1 MSWSILNLAKHIFGF
16 TSSAFDVGS
25 DIANSMNFLGF
36 FNYNTTY
43 SSITSLA
50 LTSLTQP
57 ITSNTTMRLSA
68 TSEMSLCATTDER
81 EDLIWGIF
89 SLLIVFLPGFIF
101 GTTMTIQFILEDD
114 WSYLFLFTVFAIPII
129 SVGFPFLF
137 LWYQLLIIVRIW
149 RNDGIDKL
157 KTPITQFLGFEAT
170 VESTPQLL
178 LQLFTIFNGYQST
191 LVQEVAIAASFFQI
205 ARCSILNDIET
216 KIAIVH
222 GEELSFKD
230 SLLSTMYRLPMYAST
245 IIFRVGSLAITMAY
259 FRYLSL
265 IPIAILLVTQTM
277 IAWTRYKKLRSA
289 IGNTKQLTFL
299 LVASNI
305 GAVNALPPGSQNA
318 EEDQNVVQFIKN
330 STLASFI
337 HHSALLIFIMT
348 VAYIFPDAMNHWSS
362 SCNFRLKPGTHA
374 FWGVFGV
381 VFLMGIFSLTTI
393 LYRARLMVK
402 IGSKP
407 LPAPIFYKDL
417 ELLN

>member
-1 MSWSILNLAKHIFGF
+1 MSWLGLAKHIFGF

-25 DIANSMNFLGF
+25 DIANSMNFLGA

-43 SSITSLA
+43 NSITSLA
-50 LTSLTQP
+50 LTNVTHP
-57 ITSNTTMRLSA
+57 ISSNATMRLSA
-68 TSEMSLCATTDER
+68 TSEMSLCATMDER
-81 EDLIWGIF
+81 EDLIWGIL
-89 SLLIVFLPGFIF
+89 SLVIVFMPGFIF

-114 WSYLFLFTVFAIPII
+114 WCYLFLFTLLAIPII

-157 KTPITQFLGFEAT
+157 KTQITQFLGFEAT

-178 LQLFTIFNGYQST
+178 LQLFTIFNGYHST
-191 LVQEVAIAASFFQI
+191 LVQEVAMAASFFQI

-222 GEELSFKD
+222 GKELSFKN
-230 SLLSTMYRLPMYAST
+230 SLLSTIYRLPMYAST

-277 IAWTRYKKLRSA
+277 IAWTRYKKLRGA
-289 IGNTKQLTFL
+289 IDNTKQLTLL
-299 LVASNI
+299 LVASNV
-305 GAVNALPPGSQNA
+305 GGVDALPLGSKHA
-318 EEDQNVVQFIKN
+318 EEDQNVVHFIKN

-348 VAYIFPDAMNHWSS
+348 VAYIFPDAMSHWSS
-362 SCNFRLKPGTHA
+362 SCTFPLKPGTHA
-374 FWGVFGV
+374 FWGTFGV
-381 VFLMGIFSLTTI
+381 VFFMGIFSLTTI
-393 LYRARLMVK
+393 LYRARSMVK

-407 LPAPIFYKDL
+407 LPAPIFYRDL